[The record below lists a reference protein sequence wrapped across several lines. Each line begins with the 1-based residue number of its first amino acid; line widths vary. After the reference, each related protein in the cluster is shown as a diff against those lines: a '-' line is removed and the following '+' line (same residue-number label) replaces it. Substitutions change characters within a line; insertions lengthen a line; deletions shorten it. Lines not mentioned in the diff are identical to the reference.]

1 MVMRA
6 VLGSIGAVVGS
17 LLKSRVMVMVT
28 MSRAMVEMVAR
39 SRTITFVI
47 YFCGSVDFLRR
58 NLYNMG
64 EVELCTTSNGCV
76 GSMGTIA
83 GMIAI
88 AVMGLMGAVVGLVM
102 RAVLGSTGAVV
113 GFLMRAVVVWRC

>member
-1 MVMRA
+1 MKRA
-6 VLGSIGAVVGS
+6 VLGSMGAVVGS
-17 LLKSRVMVMVT
+17 LLKSRVTVKVT
-28 MSRAMVEMVAR
+28 MSSAMVARVAR
-39 SRTITFVI
+39 SRTTTFVI
-47 YFCGSVDFLRR
+47 FFRGSVDFLRR
-58 NLYNMG
+58 NLYNMV
-64 EVELCTTSNGCV
+64 EVELCTTSDGRV

-83 GMIAI
+83 GLIAI